1 MSDILQDDDFYAKPI
16 LNVEGLGK
24 GEIISS
30 LLSIEEYYGKDLFI
44 DNPISSDYVFIEGTT
59 NTVLEVGNSSY
70 NIISA
75 ETADVQLAGGN
86 HNIIQISGA
95 LDFDQAG
102 GEAVVYLSDTENI
115 DLNIQISSG
124 KLNLIIDDPNTI
136 GEMSITDGF
145 VYFGDARSNIEF
157 VAFEESATSVSIT
170 NLVDGNIFELSTN
183 FNPTFHNL
191 DTSANEET
199 SGGDGSN
206 NLMSEDGSNTL
217 LDGSFDSFDDVMESY
232 FDSELNDF
240 SQFKSPETSFDYD
253 AYEKYLSLS
262 GESLDLDISTD
273 FEASNF
279 FYQDLNI
286 NFSKVELSDNDI
298 TELGLFNNVSPTPGS
313 QLEIDNLIDVD
324 TYADLVWDSALEIF
338 EDT

>member
-1 MSDILQDDDFYAKPI
+1 MSDILQDDDFYAKPN
-16 LNVEGLGK
+16 LDVEVLGRE
-24 GEIISS
+24 EIISS

-59 NTVLEVGNSSY
+59 NTFLEAGNSSY

-75 ETADVQLAGGN
+75 ENADVQLAGGS

-124 KLNLIIDDPNTI
+124 KLNLIIDDPNTV
-136 GEMSITDGF
+136 GEISIMEGV
-145 VYFGDARSNIEF
+145 VYFGDAQSNIEF
-157 VAFEESATSVSIT
+157 AAFEESATSVSIT

-183 FNPTFHNL
+183 FNPAFNNP

-199 SGGDGSN
+199 SGGDGSE
-206 NLMSEDGSNTL
+206 NLTSEDGSNTF
-217 LDGSFDSFDDVMESY
+217 LDGSFDDILESY
-232 FDSELNDF
+232 FGSELNDF
-240 SQFKSPETSFDYD
+240 SQFKSPETSFDYA

-262 GESLDLDISTD
+262 GESLDLDISND

-286 NFSKVELSDNDI
+286 NFSKVDLSDHDI
-298 TELGLFNNVSPTPGS
+298 TELGLFNNVSPPVGS
-313 QLEIDNLIDVD
+313 QMEIDNLIEVD